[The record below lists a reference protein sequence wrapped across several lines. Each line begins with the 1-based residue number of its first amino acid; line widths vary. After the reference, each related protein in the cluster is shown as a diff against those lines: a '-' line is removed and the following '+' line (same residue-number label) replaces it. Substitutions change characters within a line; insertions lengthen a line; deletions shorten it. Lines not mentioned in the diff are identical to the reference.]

1 MSGKGDK
8 GEYDSFFHRGRSDR
22 YRCGVAGCPIPCRAW
37 VVVPV
42 IDPQPSLPEGG
53 KARRVYLSLKDDIA
67 NGLHGVGSHLPAEQK
82 LAATYDVSRVT
93 VRRAL
98 DALCTDGLIER
109 HAGSGTVVCRR
120 LDPQPSVRLDFTTL
134 MPQLAEM
141 GRNTTARLLS
151 FGYGTAPEPVAV
163 AMGLPADAS
172 VQIATRVRCADEQP
186 FSHLITYVPESIARN
201 YTEKDLA
208 ATPLFELL
216 ERSGV
221 AIDGAH
227 QSVSAT
233 LASPEVAKVLDVAV
247 GSALL
252 SLQRVVRDS
261 KGHAV
266 EYLWAR
272 YRPDLFRIDME
283 LARIR
288 DGATHHWQPVVV
300 PHDTRQAGKRR
311 SRDSKSGTPA
321 GGQKNA

>member
-1 MSGKGDK
+1 MI
-8 GEYDSFFHRGRSDR
+8 
-22 YRCGVAGCPIPCRAW
+22 A
-37 VVVPV
+37 
-42 IDPQPSLPEGG
+42 PQPSLPEGG
-53 KARRVYLSLKDDIA
+53 KARRVYLSLRDGIA

-82 LAATYDVSRVT
+82 LALNYDVSRVT

-109 HAGSGTVVCRR
+109 HAGSGTVVCGRPN
-120 LDPQPSVRLDFTTL
+120 PQPSVRLDFTTL

-151 FGYGTAPEPVAV
+151 FDYGTPPEPVAL
-163 AMGLPADAS
+163 AMGLAADAS
-172 VQIATRVRCADEQP
+172 VQIATRVRLADDQP

-252 SLQRVVRDS
+252 SLQRVVRD
-261 KGHAV
+261 GEGRAV

-283 LARIR
+283 LARIS
-288 DGATHHWQPVVV
+288 DGASHHWQPVVV
-300 PHDTRQAGKRR
+300 PRDTGQMSKKRPR
-311 SRDSKSGTPA
+311 ASKSRPAA
-321 GGQKNA
+321 GGQQNG

>member
-1 MSGKGDK
+1 MS
-8 GEYDSFFHRGRSDR
+8 S
-22 YRCGVAGCPIPCRAW
+22 
-37 VVVPV
+37 
-42 IDPQPSLPEGG
+42 PQPSLPEGG
-53 KARRVYLSLKDDIA
+53 KARRVYLSLRDDIA

-82 LAATYDVSRVT
+82 LATTYDVSRVT

-98 DALCTDGLIER
+98 EALCTDGLIER
-109 HAGSGTVVCRR
+109 HAGSGTVVCRQPN
-120 LDPQPSVRLDFTTL
+120 PQPSVRLDFTTL

-151 FGYGTAPEPVAV
+151 FTYGTPPDHVAD
-163 AMGLPADAS
+163 AMGLPGDS
-172 VQIATRVRCADEQP
+172 RVQIATRVRLADDHP
-186 FSHLITYVPESIARN
+186 FSHLITYVPESIACN

-252 SLQRVVRDS
+252 SLQRVVRD
-261 KGHAV
+261 GNGRAV

-288 DGATHHWQPVVV
+288 DGASHHWQPVVV
-300 PHDTRQAGKRR
+300 PHNTQRVASKKRKRDGTSTPTPRGRQ
-311 SRDSKSGTPA
+311 
-321 GGQKNA
+321 NA